1 MYYDVFFIE
10 FDFTN
15 LMWIRVIIRN
25 IQNSDFVCCL
35 CIERPDC
42 QSWLRAFFKCDSL
55 PVGRPIC
62 SHLNHRF
69 RLQLAESDSMFFLFL
84 RAALSRQE
92 MEHLPILDR
101 LVLTFFKEVFFYGDT
116 RAALTQ
122 LSIVV
127 LSRCWVTLSLL
138 SPDPLSQIVVAMLN
152 EVGLQL

>member
-1 MYYDVFFIE
+1 MYFFIE

-15 LMWIRVIIRN
+15 FMWISVIIRKHPELPRFCLL
-25 IQNSDFVCCL
+25 SL
-35 CIERPDC
+35 CIERPDS

-69 RLQLAESDSMFFLFL
+69 CLQLAKSDSMFFCFS

-101 LVLTFFKEVFFYGDT
+101 RVLTFFKEVFLFLFSFFYSDS

-138 SPDPLSQIVVAMLN
+138 SPDPL
-152 EVGLQL
+152 